1 MAMNA
6 QAPIHRRAGRFPQPA
21 QSPNVIDMRMGDKNR
36 GHAQLVA
43 MYDPQNLL
51 GIGPRIDDYSFKR
64 FRIADDVAIALQHP
78 DRKNFV
84 N

>member
-1 MAMNA
+1 MNA
-6 QAPIHRRAGRFPQPA
+6 HRRAGRIPQPA
-21 QSPNVIDMRMGDKNR
+21 QSPNVIDMCMRDENR

-43 MYDPQNLL
+43 LDDAQNLL
-51 GIGPRIDDYSFKR
+51 GVGARIDNYSVER
-64 FRIADDVAIALQHP
+64 FRIADDVAITLQHP